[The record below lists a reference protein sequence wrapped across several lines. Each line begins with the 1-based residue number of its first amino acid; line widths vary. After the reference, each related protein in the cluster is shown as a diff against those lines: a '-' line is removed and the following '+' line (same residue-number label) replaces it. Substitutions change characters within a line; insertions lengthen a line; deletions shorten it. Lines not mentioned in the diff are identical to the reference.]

1 MNSSQKRSDTA
12 MSLQK
17 IDPETLAPPHGH
29 CQIVVAQGRTVYTS
43 GQIAID
49 TDEKLYGAD
58 PVDYAIQAK
67 HTLLNVYKAVEA
79 AGGSPA
85 DIARLMVYVA
95 DATEEN
101 LEQVYAGIG
110 EAFAEGGGRR
120 SAMTLVGVSGFSNP
134 GAVVEMDATA
144 VID

>member
-1 MNSSQKRSDTA
+1 

-29 CQIVVAQGRTVYTS
+29 CQIVIGKGSTVYTS

-49 TDEKLYGAD
+49 TDEKLYGTD
-58 PVDYAIQAK
+58 PVDYAVQAK
-67 HTLLNVYKAVEA
+67 HTLLNVYKAIEA
-79 AGGSPA
+79 AGGSAA
-85 DIARLMVYVA
+85 DIARLMVYVV
-95 DATEEN
+95 DATDEN

-110 EAFAEGGGRR
+110 EAFAEAGGRR
-120 SAMTLVGVSGFSNP
+120 SAMTLLGVSRFSHP